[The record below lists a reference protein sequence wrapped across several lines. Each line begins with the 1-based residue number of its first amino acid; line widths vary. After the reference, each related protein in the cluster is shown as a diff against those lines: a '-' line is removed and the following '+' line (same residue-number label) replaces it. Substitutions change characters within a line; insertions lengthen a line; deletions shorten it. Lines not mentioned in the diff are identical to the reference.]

1 MDGGLPQW
9 ATNIFGLVETHEQ
22 VDSMDDNMMED
33 EEVSA
38 KEVIADSDPVIQLL
52 ENISLQDDLGMVTN
66 EL

>member
-1 MDGGLPQW
+1 MDG
-9 ATNIFGLVETHEQ
+9 
-22 VDSMDDNMMED
+22 NMMED

-38 KEVIADSDPVIQLL
+38 KEVIADSDLVIQLL